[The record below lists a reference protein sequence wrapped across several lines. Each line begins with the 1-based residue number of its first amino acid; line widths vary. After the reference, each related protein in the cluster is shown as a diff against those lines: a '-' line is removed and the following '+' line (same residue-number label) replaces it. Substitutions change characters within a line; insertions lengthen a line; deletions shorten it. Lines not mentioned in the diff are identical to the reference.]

1 MTDTEQVR
9 QISELVTH
17 KVLEGFKKQ
26 LPCDKVQAMVHEHD
40 RILHDGLR
48 QDVAEIKEEL
58 KDERVARDKT
68 RRRFFI
74 AIAVV
79 VFGFILRDVLPRV
92 FGG

>member
-1 MTDTEQVR
+1 MTDTEQVK
-9 QISELVTH
+9 QISELVTR

-40 RILHDGLR
+40 TILKDGLGK
-48 QDVAEIKEEL
+48 DVAAIKKRL
-58 KDERVARDKT
+58 DDDLDARDKT